1 MARKKVIPK
10 RIGKVKVPKNLRK
23 LGDRVLSDP
32 RAREVAGSALLAL
45 GTALASRKAP
55 KGSFFR
61 NIFEHPAEAAKTAE
75 GAGADA
81 TRKAG
86 DAVSGV
92 SQAVNQVVS
101 EVVETIR
108 RDWARKTGATRAK
121 DSDDSQ
127 PEPGRDSDEDRLH

>member
-1 MARKKVIPK
+1 MARKKIIPK
-10 RIGKVKVPKNLRK
+10 RVGSVKIPKNLRK
-23 LGDRVLSDP
+23 MGDKVLADP

-45 GTALASRKAP
+45 GAALASRGAP

-61 NIFEHPAEAAKTAE
+61 NIFDHPAEAAKTAE

-81 TRKAG
+81 ARKAG

-92 SQAVNQVVS
+92 SQAVNQVVT

-108 RDWARKTGATRAK
+108 RDWARKTGAPRPKEDGDA
-121 DSDDSQ
+121 Q
-127 PEPGRDSDEDRLH
+127 PEPGREGDDDRLH